1 MNLMVDE
8 GKDKYMTEKKRRTF
22 EDLIKE
28 GFASEEDLV
37 ELRNILIDANI
48 VIVGNKYSG
57 LPLLLA
63 ILCEVMQDELE
74 IIPTMLYESEYNF
87 ESKIQEALNTEK
99 DRVIIQQVSNI
110 NTLLKAESILKVGN
124 PVIICVDTEINLP
137 LDYNNFDYLIE
148 MGKYPQQGIKKIKSL
163 K

>member
-1 MNLMVDE
+1 MNVADNKLFMWYSIRNRCIN
-8 GKDKYMTEKKRRTF
+8 KWT
-22 EDLIKE
+22 KE
-28 GFASEEDLV
+28 GIKN
-37 ELRNILIDANI
+37 ELIYFRND
-48 VIVGNKYSG
+48 YS
-57 LPLLLA
+57 
-63 ILCEVMQDELE
+63 CY
-74 IIPTMLYESEYNF
+74 TCNYSKYNF

>member
-1 MNLMVDE
+1 MVDD
-8 GKDKYMTEKKRRTF
+8 GKDKYMTGKKRRTF

-63 ILCEVMQDELE
+63 ILCEVMQDELG

-87 ESKIQEALNTEK
+87 ERKIQEALNTEK
-99 DRVIIQQVSNI
+99 DRVIIQQVS
-110 NTLLKAESILKVGN
+110 
-124 PVIICVDTEINLP
+124 
-137 LDYNNFDYLIE
+137 
-148 MGKYPQQGIKKIKSL
+148 KI
-163 K
+163 

>member
-1 MNLMVDE
+1 M
-8 GKDKYMTEKKRRTF
+8 
-22 EDLIKE
+22 
-28 GFASEEDLV
+28 
-37 ELRNILIDANI
+37 
-48 VIVGNKYSG
+48 
-57 LPLLLA
+57 
-63 ILCEVMQDELE
+63 
-74 IIPTMLYESEYNF
+74 IIW
-87 ESKIQEALNTEK
+87 
-99 DRVIIQQVSNI
+99 VNI